1 MQRRTFLG
9 TAGLTA
15 AATAAGTAPAGAAPG
30 GPPADG
36 GPADGGPAD
45 GGSVDTAFEDRLLRA
60 AEDQVATVLVAYPD
74 QLTELWANRAVA
86 RSALRLVSVMTAP
99 TSRFHRSPDLLGPLA
114 DLVAGVRATQHRDG
128 TWDQGN
134 LHTPPDS
141 AFVVNDLCG
150 VLTLLEADDDE
161 ATTDV
166 RAELRTVLRSASQAL
181 VTGGVHTPNHRWEV
195 SAALARLH
203 ELVPDGTRQLDR
215 VEQWLAEGVDIDGD
229 GQYSER
235 SANYAFVVT
244 NPCLLALARYTGH
257 VELRG
262 AVRRNL
268 DLQLRL
274 LEDDGTV
281 ESVQSRRQD
290 QKEVRDSS
298 DGLLQFRELALRDG
312 DGRYARFVLDQLAR
326 TDAAARAGDGDAW
339 AEVRLHPDLLAPLPA
354 PASLS
359 GDGVDVLADSS
370 LVRLRRGRAAAS
382 VFGGADFVDDP
393 DRPGPIGSGLSTNPT
408 FLKYRRGA
416 AVLSS
421 VRLAPR
427 FFSLGHFRSQG
438 VAVGDDGT
446 VTLHQRVT
454 AGYHQP
460 LAPADR
466 RGDGDYELGSEGRFF
481 AAMSFDRRARDE
493 RVLET
498 TVVVRPVDG
507 DLEQGLDL
515 EFTLTGTEE
524 PGDVPVVVEL
534 AFSQALGAQPGVLA
548 GAEVLE
554 EGEDGAA
561 STHQLAQGWGTWTVG
576 EDRLRFGPGTGAGPR
591 QPTVVDPGERYT
603 WLGGDLVPAGTRVL
617 LTTTVPGSW
626 TLSLR

>member
-15 AATAAGTAPAGAAPG
+15 AAGTAGAGPAGADPG
-30 GPPADG
+30 PAAGSPPPA
-36 GPADGGPAD
+36 
-45 GGSVDTAFEDRLLRA
+45 VDTEFRSRLLAA
-60 AEDQVATVLVAYPD
+60 AEAQVATVLTAYPD
-74 QLTELWANRAVA
+74 QLTALWANRAVA
-86 RSALRLVSVMTAP
+86 RSALRLTSVLTTP
-99 TSRFHRSPDLLGPLA
+99 DSRFHRHQDLLGPLTE
-114 DLVAGVRATQHRDG
+114 LVAGVRATQHADG

-150 VLTLLEADDDE
+150 VLTLLEEDGWE
-161 ATTDV
+161 ATADV
-166 RAELRTVLRSASQAL
+166 RSELRTVLRSASGAL

-195 SAALARLH
+195 CAALARLH
-203 ELVPDGTRQLDR
+203 ELVPDPAQLAR
-215 VEQWLAEGVDIDGD
+215 IEEWLAEGVDVDAD

-244 NPCLLALARYTGH
+244 DPSLLVLARATGH

-262 AVRRNL
+262 DVRRNL
-268 DLQLRL
+268 DAQLRL
-274 LEDDGTV
+274 LEADGTV

-298 DGLLQFRELALRDG
+298 DGLLSFRELALRDG

-339 AEVRLHPDLLAPLPA
+339 AQVRLHPDLLAPLPTPA
-354 PASLS
+354 PVLT
-359 GDGVDVLADSS
+359 DGVDVLAASS
-370 LVRLRRGRAAAS
+370 LVRLRRGTVSAS
-382 VFGGADFVDDP
+382 VFGGADLDGDP

-408 FLKYRRGA
+408 FLKLRRGA

-427 FFSLGHFRSQG
+427 FFSLGHFRSEG

-466 RGDGDYELGSEGRFF
+466 RADGEYDLGSEGRFW
-481 AAMSFDRRARDE
+481 AAMSFPDRVRDE

-498 TVVVRPVDG
+498 TVVVRPVGG
-507 DLEQGLDL
+507 DLGQGLDL

-534 AFSQALGAQPGVLA
+534 AFTSALGAGPGVLT
-548 GAEVLE
+548 GGEVLT
-554 EGEDGAA
+554 AA
-561 STHQLAQGWGTWTVG
+561 TDDSPAVHQLVEGWGSWRVG
-576 EDRLRFGPGTGAGPR
+576 DDELRFGPGTGSGPR
-591 QPTVVDPGERYT
+591 QPTLVDPGERYT

-617 LTTTVPGSW
+617 LTTTVPRTW